1 MAPLESPGIPMPAPS
16 SPRPFRPVS
25 TALLFV
31 AATTLAACSS
41 PPTMQMPQTEVGVV
55 TLRQERLSVD
65 SELPGRTRAYQT
77 SDVRPQ
83 VGGILRRRLFEEG
96 ADVKAGQVLYEI
108 DPAMYRAAYDN
119 AQGTLAQAEAAV
131 ISARPKAQRY
141 RNLVA
146 EDAASKQDADDA
158 TASLRQSEAAVVGA
172 KAALQSARI
181 NLDYT
186 RIRAPIS
193 GRIGTSAYT
202 PGALVTA
209 GQAAAL
215 ATIHQ
220 LDPMYVDVA
229 QSSTQLLALRR
240 QLASGALK
248 AVDGKAQVNLV
259 LEDGTVYPHAG
270 KLEVV
275 DAAVDE
281 STGTV
286 KLRAAVPNPDGLLL
300 PGMYVKAV
308 LAMAVDEQALLVPQ
322 QAVTRDSKGDA
333 TVLLVGAG
341 GKVEQRTI
349 RVGDAVKDR
358 WTVLSGLKAGD
369 RVIVQGTQKARA
381 GATVKAVE
389 VDPSRPAI
397 STPPAGAAPGAAAKP
412 R

>member
-1 MAPLESPGIPMPAPS
+1 MAQLESPGIPMPAPS
-16 SPRPFRPVS
+16 SPRSFRHVS
-25 TALLFV
+25 TALLLV
-31 AATTLAACSS
+31 AATTLGACSK
-41 PPTMQMPQTEVGVV
+41 PPTMPMPDTEVGVV
-55 TLRQERLSVD
+55 TLKPERLSVD
-65 SELPGRTRAYQT
+65 SDLPGRTRAYQT

-108 DPAMYRAAYDN
+108 DPATYRAAYDN

-158 TASLRQSEAAVVGA
+158 TASLRQSEATVIAA

-209 GQAAAL
+209 GQSAAL
-215 ATIHQ
+215 ATINQ

-248 AVDGKAQVNLV
+248 AVDGKARVNLV

-270 KLEVV
+270 TLEVV
-275 DAAVDE
+275 DAVVDE

-286 KLRAAVPNPDGLLL
+286 KLRAIVPNPDGLLL

-333 TVLLVGAG
+333 TVLLVDAG

-349 RVGDAVKDR
+349 HVGDAVKDR
-358 WTVLSGLKAGD
+358 WRVLSGLKAGD

-381 GATVKAVE
+381 GATVKAIE

-397 STPPAGAAPGAAAKP
+397 STPPAVAAPAKP